1 MPVPHTMLGDDV
13 PWLVPLFAISLMAWP
28 MAATV
33 EKKSIEKGKWLKTIH
48 NYLPV
53 LFLTLM
59 ILDRIIAV
67 LNNDLSHSDIAK
79 YNAGSNPMNGGAWM
93 TFLRGDGLPELV
105 LMSLLLFSLFVNR
118 LPSISQSPNRIKEL
132 VRYRVMCFVSLVAL
146 FSFTVFFPDSA
157 YQNADSLTSQS
168 TWPTEG
174 IGPFWYGLLT
184 VTILIVAAELFAAST
199 IVENDLGLVKL
210 ATKAKYKLAII
221 FPITIFLFTKTD
233 AIQNL
238 NSTFWLD
245 LEHYYELIFIAVFLH
260 MAISFATILE
270 PAKYLDSKLG
280 AGGGKTKSLIITSIS
295 AFFFLAIVS
304 IIFAQ
309 SIDSI
314 SGNGE
319 VLMAIWL
326 VFSIILICV
335 IAMFFPTMGFDATP
349 RPELWW
355 IRLVMSISPLF
366 VAAFSPYV
374 LILLPAIWFSL
385 ALSLVI
391 PWYVEEDV
399 KDTNST
405 QLNITFVLVALFAL
419 LIVPNILYQ
428 LNMQLIVAWLL
439 MPLVP
444 LLMGSVLLF
453 QARKQNP
460 TS

>member
-1 MPVPHTMLGDDV
+1 M
-13 PWLVPLFAISLMAWP
+13 
-28 MAATV
+28 
-33 EKKSIEKGKWLKTIH
+33 
-48 NYLPV
+48 
-53 LFLTLM
+53 
-59 ILDRIIAV
+59 
-67 LNNDLSHSDIAK
+67 
-79 YNAGSNPMNGGAWM
+79 
-93 TFLRGDGLPELV
+93 
-105 LMSLLLFSLFVNR
+105 
-118 LPSISQSPNRIKEL
+118 
-132 VRYRVMCFVSLVAL
+132 
-146 FSFTVFFPDSA
+146 
-157 YQNADSLTSQS
+157 
-168 TWPTEG
+168 
-174 IGPFWYGLLT
+174 
-184 VTILIVAAELFAAST
+184 
-199 IVENDLGLVKL
+199 
-210 ATKAKYKLAII
+210 
-221 FPITIFLFTKTD
+221 
-233 AIQNL
+233 
-238 NSTFWLD
+238 
-245 LEHYYELIFIAVFLH
+245 
-260 MAISFATILE
+260 
-270 PAKYLDSKLG
+270 
-280 AGGGKTKSLIITSIS
+280 
-295 AFFFLAIVS
+295 
-304 IIFAQ
+304 
-309 SIDSI
+309 DSI

-444 LLMGSVLLF
+444 LLMSSVLLF

>member
-1 MPVPHTMLGDDV
+1 M

-28 MAATV
+28 MAAIV
-33 EKKSIEKGKWLKTIH
+33 EKKSIEKGKWLKIIH

-53 LFLTLM
+53 IFLTAM
-59 ILDRIIAV
+59 IIDRLLAV
-67 LNNDLSHSDIAK
+67 ISNDLSHSDIAK

-93 TFLRGDGLPELV
+93 TFLRGDGLSELV
-105 LMSLLLFSLFVNR
+105 LMVLLLFSLFVDK
-118 LPSISQSPNRIKEL
+118 LPSISQSPHYIKEL
-132 VRYRVMCFVSLVAL
+132 VRCRVMCFVSLVAI

-157 YQNADSLTSQS
+157 YLDADSLTTQS
-168 TWPTEG
+168 TWPTNG
-174 IGPFWYGLLT
+174 IGPFWYALLA
-184 VTILIVAAELFAAST
+184 VAILIVAAELFAASS

-221 FPITIFLFTKTD
+221 FPIAIFLFMKLD
-233 AIQNL
+233 AIKNL
-238 NSTFWLD
+238 DSNFWLD
-245 LEHYYELIFIAVFLH
+245 LGQYHDIIFISVFLH

-280 AGGGKTKSLIITSIS
+280 AGDGRTKSLVITSIS
-295 AFFFLAIVS
+295 SFIFLITLS

-309 SIDSI
+309 SMNFIP
-314 SGNGE
+314 GNGE
-319 VLMAIWL
+319 ALMVIWL
-326 VFSIILICV
+326 VFSVILICV

-355 IRLVMSISPLF
+355 VRLMMSLSPLF

-385 ALSLVI
+385 VLSLVI

-419 LIVPNILYQ
+419 FIVPNILHQ
-428 LNMQLIVAWLL
+428 LNMQLIVIWLL
-439 MPLVP
+439 MPLIP
-444 LLMGSVLLF
+444 LLMSSVLLF

>member
-1 MPVPHTMLGDDV
+1 M

-28 MAATV
+28 MAATI
-33 EKKSIEKGKWLKTIH
+33 EKKSIEKGKWLKTVH

-93 TFLRGDGLPELV
+93 TFLRGDGLSELV

-118 LPSISQSPNRIKEL
+118 LPSISQSPYHIREL
-132 VRYRVMCFVSLVAL
+132 VRYRVMCFVSLVSI
-146 FSFTVFFPDSA
+146 FSFAVFFPDSA

-168 TWPTEG
+168 TWPTDG
-174 IGPFWYGLLT
+174 LGSFWYALLT
-184 VTILIVAAELFAAST
+184 VAILIVAAELFAAST
-199 IVENDLGLVKL
+199 IVENDLGLIKL

-221 FPITIFLFTKTD
+221 FPLTIFLFTKTD
-233 AIQNL
+233 VIKNFD
-238 NSTFWLD
+238 SRFWLD
-245 LEHYYELIFIAVFLH
+245 LEHYYELIFISVFLH

-295 AFFFLAIVS
+295 VFIFLVIVS
-304 IIFAQ
+304 MIFAQ
-309 SIDSI
+309 SMDSI

-319 VLMAIWL
+319 ALMAIWL
-326 VFSIILICV
+326 VFSVILICV

-355 IRLVMSISPLF
+355 IRLVLSISPLF
-366 VAAFSPYV
+366 IAVFSPYV
-374 LILLPAIWFSL
+374 LVLLPAIWFSL

-399 KDTNST
+399 RNTNT
-405 QLNITFVLVALFAL
+405 MQLNLSFVVVVIFTLF
-419 LIVPNILYQ
+419 IVPSLLQQ
-428 LNMQLIVAWLL
+428 LDLQLIVTWLL

-444 LLMGSVLLF
+444 ILMSSVLLF
-453 QARKQNP
+453 QARKQNE
-460 TS
+460 TI